1 MYLEEKGKFRLSNKE
16 LVRNAKS
23 LGLDFEYNKALFW
36 KFSCYTLE
44 SLIGLYVEYKTK
56 KLIYSLLNEEEKVK
70 WRQDKEFRHQVLRQ
84 ARRNFESNRFRD
96 IFKIKTTIL
105 GNKHSDLVS
114 TVYENIATH
123 MALDTSYN
131 ALQHFEV
138 NGKKIYASLEKDPD
152 IIAKFYFS
160 REQAQ
165 SVRNRLRIVR
175 YLFREYALRG
185 KVYSIAAATGQALIL
200 AAYDLVK
207 SGFYNFHIVLTD
219 MHKQALERARELA
232 ELAEVADKLEYKNIS
247 IEDLLKSEIEDNSL
261 DAVEIVGIFEY
272 LPDKMVEDVLV
283 WVFSKIKKGGRIV
296 LSGMNRNIHAKILE
310 KVLNWDICYRSPE
323 ETYNLIER
331 SSKDRDFRW
340 SAYMEPWQIHYIFY
354 VEKT

>member
-1 MYLEEKGKFRLSNKE
+1 
-16 LVRNAKS
+16 
-23 LGLDFEYNKALFW
+23 
-36 KFSCYTLE
+36 
-44 SLIGLYVEYKTK
+44 
-56 KLIYSLLNEEEKVK
+56 
-70 WRQDKEFRHQVLRQ
+70 
-84 ARRNFESNRFRD
+84 
-96 IFKIKTTIL
+96 
-105 GNKHSDLVS
+105 
-114 TVYENIATH
+114 

-138 NGKKIYASLEKDPD
+138 NGKKIYASLERDPD

-207 SGFYNFHIVLTD
+207 SGFHDFHIVLTD
-219 MHKQALERARELA
+219 MHKQTLERAKELV
-232 ELAEVADKLEYKNIS
+232 ELAEVADKVEYKNIS

-272 LPDKMVEDVLV
+272 LPDEMIQKVLT
-283 WVFSKIKKGGRIV
+283 WTFDKIKKGGRIV

-310 KVLNWDICYRSPE
+310 KVLNWDICYRSPK
-323 ETYNLIER
+323 ETYNLIEK
-331 SSKDRDFRW
+331 SSQGRNFKW
-340 SAYMEPWQIHYIFY
+340 NAYMEPWQIHYIFY
-354 VEKT
+354 VEKV